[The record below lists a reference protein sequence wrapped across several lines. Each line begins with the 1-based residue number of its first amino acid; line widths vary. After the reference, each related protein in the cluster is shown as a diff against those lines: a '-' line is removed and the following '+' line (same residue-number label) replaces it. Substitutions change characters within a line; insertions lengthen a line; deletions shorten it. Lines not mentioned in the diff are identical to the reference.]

1 MAFHSIFS
9 SARMTDKLLGRLP
22 LCVLTIYIQRN
33 SPVDPFQRKLII
45 ESTPK
50 SINPQRKPIEASL
63 PGPEA
68 QSKPTDAELF
78 PTPDNSELQRLL
90 PKAAARPADV
100 GTVRIYARSL
110 RLTKSPLAQ
119 ESVHPSV
126 ITVERA
132 ALCQIFLE
140 TKYHKAFQQPSERD
154 LRRQTLE
161 TLVSNGKELTTE
173 QKFKFNEIL
182 KSVESEWSRLSRVRP
197 SIDAF
202 TIERKLGSGGFGV
215 VNMVT
220 EKKTGQVYAMKV

>member
-1 MAFHSIFS
+1 MIYTTAIFPVS
-9 SARMTDKLLGRLP
+9 FLRRILMTESVHLSFDAQKQPKESR
-22 LCVLTIYIQRN
+22 
-33 SPVDPFQRKLII
+33 SVDSDLVK
-45 ESTPK
+45 TP
-50 SINPQRKPIEASL
+50 
-63 PGPEA
+63 
-68 QSKPTDAELF
+68 SKPMDTDLF
-78 PTPDNSELQRLL
+78 PDIENIQMQHQLHTLAPPYTN
-90 PKAAARPADV
+90 K
-100 GTVRIYARSL
+100 GTVRIYAHSL
-110 RLTKSPLAQ
+110 HLKDPSFSKQP
-119 ESVHPSV
+119 VHPSV

-140 TKYHKAFQQPSERD
+140 TKYHKTFQQPSERD

-220 EKKTGQVYAMKV
+220 EKQTGQVYAMKV

>member
-1 MAFHSIFS
+1 
-9 SARMTDKLLGRLP
+9 
-22 LCVLTIYIQRN
+22 
-33 SPVDPFQRKLII
+33 
-45 ESTPK
+45 
-50 SINPQRKPIEASL
+50 
-63 PGPEA
+63 
-68 QSKPTDAELF
+68 LF
-78 PTPDNSELQRLL
+78 PTPDSSELQRLL
-90 PKAAARPADV
+90 PKDAARPANV

-140 TKYHKAFQQPSERD
+140 TKYHKTFQQPSERD
-154 LRRQTLE
+154 VRRQTLE